1 MWHAVEHCNT
11 VTSRPHVIELGA
23 LRYVLFR
30 DSSGTVLCFADY
42 CPHRRASFAL
52 GWTEAD
58 QLRCPYHGWSFDRTG
73 RCVKIPAEATTTTI
87 PAKARLNPC
96 TVAES
101 DGFIWLL
108 PDPADAVVQG
118 QPPPK
123 LPQVNLPSARWPQTQ
138 RIEGTVTLALPCS
151 AVVAHLLSAGPMQ
164 TLWGHQLP
172 IMEIKQVSDAL
183 VFLESN
189 VGGSEVRASLTF
201 SCTPQTNPGLTRVI
215 WKGVL
220 NAGLISR
227 RHALIKTLQNH
238 YLPMQ
243 SLQQSEAGRLKGD
256 AGSAHG

>member
-1 MWHAVEHCNT
+1 MWHAVEHCNA
-11 VTSRPHVIELGA
+11 VTSRPHVIQLGA

-96 TVAES
+96 AVAES

-123 LPQVNLPSARWPQTQ
+123 LPQVNAPSARWSQTQ
-138 RIEGTVTLALPCS
+138 RIESTVTLALPAS
-151 AVVAHLLSAGPMQ
+151 AVVAHLLSASRMQ
-164 TLWGHQLP
+164 PPWGHQRP
-172 IMEIKQVSDAL
+172 IMEIRQVSDVL
-183 VFLESN
+183 VSLQSN
-189 VGGSEVRASLTF
+189 VAGAEIRASLTF
-201 SCTPQTNPGLTRVI
+201 SCTPQNDPGLTRVV
-215 WKGVL
+215 WQGAL
-220 NAGLISR
+220 NAGPLSR
-227 RHALIKTLQNH
+227 RHALMKILQNH
-238 YLPMQ
+238 YLPTQ
-243 SLQQSEAGRLKGD
+243 AVQQPEAGWLKRK
-256 AGSAHG
+256 AGSGHG